1 MTTRPLHGR
10 ARRHAADRHTSG
22 WSVQSEEWLVVEQ
35 PLAINVDGETIATT
49 MCTPDDP
56 VALALGFCIAE
67 GMLEPDVTAGVS
79 VDRSGPT
86 TTVLVETGH
95 LPGSFSARLGTVSSS
110 CGVCGTA
117 DMAAMVAS
125 VACVDA
131 GRQPDG
137 EVVASVASNL
147 RSQQEV
153 FALTGGS
160 HAAAA
165 VTIDGHVVEI
175 AEDVG
180 RHNAV
185 DKVVGNLYRSG
196 RLPASDLMLV
206 ISGRASFEMVQ
217 KACAAGF
224 GTLIAVSAPSSLAVD
239 AAQRAGLRLIGF
251 ARDDRFT
258 AYVDPSAVPAAS
270 TSTQ

>member
-35 PLAINVDGETIATT
+35 PLAIHVDGEIVATT

-56 VALALGFCIAE
+56 ASLAVGFCIAE
-67 GMLEPDVTAGVS
+67 GMLDRDVKAGVS

-86 TTVLVETGH
+86 VTVHVETGH

-110 CGVCGTA
+110 CGACGTA
-117 DMAAMVAS
+117 DMAALVAGVAS
-125 VACVDA
+125 VDA
-131 GRQPDG
+131 GGQPDG
-137 EVVASVASNL
+137 DVVSAVASNL

-165 VTIDGHVVEI
+165 VTVDGQVVDI

-185 DKVVGNLYRSG
+185 DKVVGHLYNSG
-196 RLPASDLMLV
+196 RLPATDLMLV

-239 AAQRAGLRLIGF
+239 AAGRAGLRLIGF

-258 AYVDPSAVPAAS
+258 AYVDPSSSP
-270 TSTQ
+270 TH

>member
-1 MTTRPLHGR
+1 VTTRPLYGR
-10 ARRHAADRHTSG
+10 ARRHTADRHTSG

-35 PLAINVDGETIATT
+35 PLAINVNGEVIATT

-56 VALALGFCIAE
+56 AALGLGFCIAE
-67 GMLEPDVTAGVS
+67 GMLQPEVVAGVS

-86 TTVLVETGH
+86 TTVVIETGH
-95 LPGSFSARLGTVSSS
+95 LPGSFPARLGTVSSS
-110 CGVCGTA
+110 CGACGTA
-117 DMAAMVAS
+117 DMAAMVSGVAS
-125 VACVDA
+125 VHA
-131 GRQPDG
+131 GRQPD
-137 EVVASVASNL
+137 ENVVSAVASNL

-165 VTIDGHVVEI
+165 VTVDGQVIDI
-175 AEDVG
+175 SEDVG

-185 DKVVGNLYRSG
+185 DKVVGHLYSAG
-196 RLPASDLMLV
+196 RLPAKDLMLV

-258 AYVDPSAVPAAS
+258 AYVDPTS
-270 TSTQ
+270 TSRQ